1 MEKSKNNQNKNRP
14 ISTQKTVFTGIL
26 ILLLLLTLTLRSF
39 AEDLKKFQHPDD
51 KKLEQILSDFEKYA
65 EKGMKERGIPGMA
78 IAVVRG
84 DEIIYKKGFG
94 VRRLGENDP
103 VNEETLFQVGST
115 SKAFTTALVAM
126 MVDEGKFD
134 WNDQVVNLLPDFMM
148 YDPWVTREFM
158 VWDLMAQHS
167 GLIPYSGD
175 FQSFLGFD
183 RNHIIHS
190 LRYIEPVSSFRS
202 EFAYQNNLFLVA
214 AQLVEKYSGKTW
226 EENLQERIFT
236 PLGMTSTTT
245 DLEKFKNSPN
255 MASLHNRFNGK
266 IAPFPKDWQF
276 LTWTEVYGPAGG
288 IHSNIID
295 MSKWVRLQM
304 HDGKFGDKQIISSKN
319 MEFLH
324 SPKTI
329 ARAGKG
335 DPQQYYC
342 QGWIYREFDLYPI
355 IWHNGGTTGHN
366 TMVAFIPQAD
376 IGFVAIANM
385 SDKNALPDQLAF
397 KFFDLYFDKPERDWN
412 AEAMKQI
419 RENEEKAKKNAI
431 KRPSPVIPSM
441 PYSAYTGNYENKI
454 FGKATVSVKDKDLVI
469 ALGPKKAKII
479 LNHWSGNLFR
489 ATISGLPD
497 EEKSFVM
504 FNTDPEGMMESLEI
518 MGLLNGNG
526 GVFNRVKE
534 K

>member
-1 MEKSKNNQNKNRP
+1 MNNLPNKQTCWKTKSA
-14 ISTQKTVFTGIL
+14 QKPAFTGML
-26 ILLLLLTLTLRSF
+26 ILLLLLSLTLPSF
-39 AEDLKKFQHPDD
+39 AEQVKKFNPPDD

-78 IAVVRG
+78 IAIVRG

-94 VRRLGENDP
+94 VRRLGGNDP

-126 MVDEGKFD
+126 MVDEGKVD
-134 WNDQVVNLLPDFMM
+134 WNDHVVDHLPDFMM
-148 YDPWVTREFM
+148 FDPWVTREFM

-167 GLIPYSGD
+167 GLAPYSGD

-190 LRYIEPVSSFRS
+190 IRYIQPVSSFRS

-214 AQLVEKYSGKTW
+214 AQLVEKCSGKTW
-226 EENLQERIFT
+226 EENLQEKIFT

-245 DLEKFKNSPN
+245 DLNKFLNSPN

-266 IAPFPKDWQF
+266 IAPFPKDWPF
-276 LTWTEVYGPAGG
+276 LTWTDVYGPAGG

-295 MSKWVRLQM
+295 MSKWVRMQM
-304 HDGKFGDKQIISSKN
+304 HEGKFGDKQIISSKSID
-319 MEFLH
+319 FLH
-324 SPKTI
+324 APKTP
-329 ARAGKG
+329 ARVSKN

-342 QGWIYREFDLYPI
+342 QGWIYREFDPYPI

-366 TMVAFIPQAD
+366 TMVAFVPGAD

-385 SDKNALPDQLAF
+385 SDKSALPDQLAF
-397 KFFDLYFDKPERDWN
+397 KFFDMYFDKPERDWN
-412 AEAMKQI
+412 AEAMREI
-419 RENEEKAKKNAI
+419 RENQKKAKENAI
-431 KRPSPVIPSM
+431 KRPSPVIPPM
-441 PYSAYTGNYENKI
+441 PYSAYTGNYENRM
-454 FGKATVSVKDKDLVI
+454 FGKAVISVKDKGLVI
-469 ALGPKKAKII
+469 ALGPKKARVE
-479 LNHWSGNLFR
+479 LSHWNGNMFK
-489 ATISGLPD
+489 ATIPDLPD
-497 EEKSFVM
+497 EDNGFII
-504 FNTDPEGMMESLEI
+504 FNADPEGMSESFE
-518 MGLLNGNG
+518 MPGLGI
-526 GVFNRVKE
+526 FNRVDE